1 MPCGGRLQAHRDEA
15 CVSCVACREGGA
27 GRRSAQIPRVCGDL
41 TAASRNLLFTFG
53 KMVNSVIAMTVT
65 LAMTGYTIP
74 GAPLV
79 GSKRAAVAM
88 GGFQQKEFSVGG
100 ARLSLI
106 VGSSGVA
113 PEEWP
118 ELCRDEGRTGVVYGL
133 SDGRVEIVAEGERAS
148 LEALIS
154 KVHSS
159 TPSEMVNLRET
170 WQLPVGG
177 YQAAFPVFI
186 LEPKM
191 RADISLR
198 CEDTGNL
205 DYIARHSQIEAVF
218 NRGLKLSK
226 SREHPQQLDMVVVGD
241 SGRLKSFVRWCYSG
255 PPLARPDE
263 VKVDWIKLS

>member
-1 MPCGGRLQAHRDEA
+1 
-15 CVSCVACREGGA
+15 
-27 GRRSAQIPRVCGDL
+27 
-41 TAASRNLLFTFG
+41 
-53 KMVNSVIAMTVT
+53 MVNSVIAMTVT

-241 SGRLKSFVRWCYSG
+241 SGRPSLAPTRSRWTGSSSREVFTGGASALPNSVRPG
-255 PPLARPDE
+255 PCMRLRARLRFFRVRAHTLRSYQVTRRRNFCTD
-263 VKVDWIKLS
+263 SYCR